1 MSTSS
6 SASAAGM
13 QDFLSCFSVS
23 EILHPLDDDGASTE
37 RISERK
43 VPASLDIIEPDPE
56 WPTYFDIFKS
66 RITSAWESQQA
77 AEDGKQVKILS
88 ISHVGSTAV
97 PGLPA
102 KAIIDIDLVLSEI
115 ARPFEPFY
123 VPRLEAA
130 GFQYLLREP
139 SWYEHRLFIA
149 SEPISCNLHVFGP
162 RCAMVARHWIFRDW
176 LKDNSSDRELYAQTK
191 RECAQAAK
199 EKGVGMQEYSR
210 SKDAVV
216 MEILTRAVKGAGLA
230 SGEE

>member
-1 MSTSS
+1 MATSPL
-6 SASAAGM
+6 ASAAET
-13 QDFLSCFSVS
+13 QDFLNSFPVS
-23 EILHPLDDDGASTE
+23 EILYPLDDDGASTE
-37 RISERK
+37 RISQRK
-43 VPASLDIIEPDPE
+43 VPASLDIVESDPQ
-56 WPTYFDIFKS
+56 WPYLFESLKS
-66 RITSAWESQQA
+66 RIVAAWDSQQDS
-77 AEDGKQVKILS
+77 EDGTQVKILS

-115 ARPFEPFY
+115 TRPYESFY

-176 LKDNSSDRELYAQTK
+176 LKENASDRDLYAQTK

-199 EKGVGMQEYSR
+199 ERGVGMQEYSR

-216 MEILTRAVKGAGLA
+216 MEILRRAVKNAGLV
-230 SGEE
+230 SE